1 MQHVVEFGLQ
11 VLQWDLATNEVCSV
25 RCQFCN
31 YIGKE
36 DTIGEKR
43 KRGQIKT
50 KKDWKP
56 PFRTSNYRLHHE
68 GQHSGTWATYQKLDY
83 EAKKMFF
90 DNKCKHK
97 DTIDGHFGLSKKK
110 HVIHYIDASIM
121 DKIIGDMF
129 FHPDTQ
135 DGISHTTAMKLFKP
149 DDAGNMYTVTI
160 KNLMQFHLIV
170 CWLSRGVSFR
180 QAADMLMDAKQVT
193 ENAELGSIND
203 TGVSNYARVVCTIN
217 LGKLSAILNHDSAWA
232 FSLANDSSTHQGK
245 SYLNNHVRFHRDG
258 VIYNVHV
265 LAIPMYDHHTGENMF
280 KLVSDVFDVVCP
292 TWRTKLISMGSDGA
306 ASMVGE
312 YQGIVTRVEQQVSH
326 QLNFL
331 IIGSSSA
338 LSYLVW
344 PSST

>member
-1 MQHVVEFGLQ
+1 ML
-11 VLQWDLATNEVCSV
+11 S
-25 RCQFCN
+25 
-31 YIGKE
+31 IS
-36 DTIGEKR
+36 
-43 KRGQIKT
+43 
-50 KKDWKP
+50 
-56 PFRTSNYRLHHE
+56 SN
-68 GQHSGTWATYQKLDY
+68 
-83 EAKKMFF
+83 
-90 DNKCKHK
+90 
-97 DTIDGHFGLSKKK
+97 
-110 HVIHYIDASIM
+110 YIDASIV

-135 DGISHTTAMKLFKP
+135 DGISHTTAMKLFKL

-160 KNLMQFHLIV
+160 KNLMQFHLII
-170 CWLSRGVSFR
+170 CWLSCDVSFC